1 METFDII
8 LDSDGEFI
16 ESNGDFKMG
25 DNANNLIRYIV
36 EANKGEYKEYPLIG
50 AGILRYLNGNKNIQ
64 EIERDIINEL
74 ISDVFSNPDVDVD
87 DFENGVIR
95 VNKEEFEFNG

>member
-8 LDSDGEFI
+8 LDSDGELI
-16 ESNGDFKMG
+16 EENGDFKTG

-36 EANKGEYKEYPLIG
+36 EANKGEYKEYPELG
-50 AGILRYLNGNKNIQ
+50 VGVLTYLNGIKNIQ

-74 ISDVFSNPDVDVD
+74 KSDVFPEPDVDMEDYPSTIKINKVA
-87 DFENGVIR
+87 FELDS
-95 VNKEEFEFNG
+95 